1 MTKRILGDLNSMV
14 GGDIKF
20 LFYNFLVS
28 VLNEQ
33 GSSRSKGRLA
43 ILESQG
49 SASQLCKPVLFHDPK
64 FRRAPPWLPLFF
76 HLCTGGRVC
85 VYLERPG
92 PVTLTRVFSSS

>member
-1 MTKRILGDLNSMV
+1 MNQSGIGQPLAKRILEAPLNSTV
-14 GGDIKF
+14 GGDNKF
-20 LFYNFLVS
+20 LFHGFLVS

-64 FRRAPPWLPLFF
+64 FR
-76 HLCTGGRVC
+76 
-85 VYLERPG
+85 
-92 PVTLTRVFSSS
+92 